1 MTNSRTRTIAIA
13 WRVLVFSLCL
23 IVAGCGANI
32 GSTNLENPNGF
43 DLSAKKPGK
52 LKTRRESSSTG
63 SSGKGSYQLFPGQSQ
78 DISEASLDAPP
89 GITEAD
95 GKFTVNVDRAE
106 INEVSKLILGETLGF
121 NYVVDP
127 RVQGTI
133 TLSSSRPLSSREV
146 LDAFEAALRLNGAAL
161 IQTDGVAKVVALQ
174 EVLDGEMGAPDF
186 NGDTSSGYGVS
197 AIPLRFISP
206 ANMIE
211 LMDSFI
217 ARGGSVRA
225 SNIGNLVLVR
235 GTASERKSL
244 VEVVMSFDVDWM
256 KSQTASIAILAN
268 STPAEIVTKLE
279 AVFAQDTGTSGNNAL
294 KVIPLERLNGVIIV
308 GNSQAK
314 VRRAL
319 TWIGRLDKR
328 SVTETNYYVYAVQN
342 GNAENL
348 AKILTSTFI
357 DKSDAAGLSG
367 EVAPDQPTVQLSTG
381 QSLTSGQGQQPGED
395 TQNQGEQAGKADR
408 QGGEAPTLPSES
420 ATATTAKPSDL
431 SSGTRITPNPAN
443 NTIVIRATERQYQ
456 KILAT
461 LRQID
466 SPSVQILI
474 NVTIAEVTLTDNLRY
489 GVQAYFKG
497 DGITAGFFGG
507 ATDAI
512 NGAFPG
518 FNFMGNIGN
527 SRVVLDALSAVT
539 KVRVVS
545 SPSVMVLENETATIK
560 VGDQVPVL
568 TKAQI
573 DTGTTATNAI
583 QSFEYRDT
591 GVILK
596 VKPRVNATGLVTMEV
611 AQELSSVTKSAGTSE
626 AEKGNPTFSQ
636 RSVTSK
642 VSVYSTQTV
651 VLGGLISGQDN
662 RQRDSVPGVNKIP
675 LLGDLIGKTEN
686 GSKRNEL
693 IVFITPQVVEDG
705 EDAAR
710 VSEEL
715 RAKMKAFNLN

>member
-1 MTNSRTRTIAIA
+1 MSNWRARTIAIA
-13 WRVLVFSLCL
+13 WRMAVFSLCL
-23 IVAGCGANI
+23 LVAGCGANI

-52 LKTRRESSSTG
+52 LKTRRESSATG
-63 SSGKGSYQLFPGQSQ
+63 SAGKGSYQLFPGQAQ
-78 DISEASLDAPP
+78 DISEAPLDAPP

-244 VEVVMSFDVDWM
+244 VEVVTSFDVDWM

-294 KVIPLERLNGVIIV
+294 KVIPLERLNGVVIV
-308 GNSQAK
+308 SNSQAK

-319 TWIGRLDKR
+319 TWVSRLDKR

-342 GNAENL
+342 GNAESL

-381 QSLTSGQGQQPGED
+381 QSPTSGQGQQPGED
-395 TQNQGEQAGKADR
+395 TQNQGEQAGKSDR
-408 QGGEAPTLPSES
+408 QGGEVPTLPSEA
-420 ATATTAKPSDL
+420 ATATTAKPADL

-443 NTIVIRATERQYQ
+443 NTIVIRATEKQYQ
-456 KILAT
+456 RILAT

-497 DGITAGFFGG
+497 DGVTAGFFGG
-507 ATDAI
+507 ATDVI

-545 SPSVMVLENETATIK
+545 SPSVMVLENEMATIK
-560 VGDQVPVL
+560 VGDQVPIK
-568 TKAQI
+568 TKAQV
-573 DTGTTATNAI
+573 DTTTDSNAI

-596 VKPRVNATGLVTMEV
+596 VKPRVNANGLVTMEI
-611 AQELSSVTKSAGTSE
+611 AQELSAVTKSSGTTE
-626 AEKGNPTFSQ
+626 AEKDNPTFSQ
-636 RSVTSK
+636 RSVASK

-675 LLGDLIGKTEN
+675 LLGDLIGKTDN
-686 GSKRNEL
+686 SSKRNEL
-693 IVFITPQVVEDG
+693 IVFITPQIVEDG

-715 RAKMKAFNLN
+715 RAKMKSFNLN

>member
-1 MTNSRTRTIAIA
+1 MTNSRARTIAIA

-63 SSGKGSYQLFPGQSQ
+63 SAGKGSYQLFPGQAQ
-78 DISEASLDAPP
+78 DISEAPLDAPP

-319 TWIGRLDKR
+319 TWVGRLDKR

-381 QSLTSGQGQQPGED
+381 QPPASGQGQQPGED
-395 TQNQGEQAGKADR
+395 TQNQGEQAGKSDR
-408 QGGEAPTLPSES
+408 QGGDAPTLPSES

-466 SPSVQILI
+466 SPSVQVLI
-474 NVTIAEVTLTDNLRY
+474 NVTIAEVSLTDNLRY
-489 GVQAYFKG
+489 GVQAYFRD
-497 DGITAGFFGG
+497 DGVAAGVFSGTG
-507 ATDAI
+507 IAI
-512 NGAFPG
+512 KPSFPG
-518 FNFMGNIGN
+518 FNFFGNI
-527 SRVVLDALSAVT
+527 SDTRVVLDALSAVT

-545 SPSVMVLENETATIK
+545 SPSVMVLENEMATIK
-560 VGDQVPVL
+560 VGDQVPIK
-568 TKAQI
+568 TQAQVNPN
-573 DTGTTATNAI
+573 DVNSI

-596 VKPRVNATGLVTMEV
+596 VKPRVNASGLVTMEI
-611 AQELSSVTKSAGTSE
+611 AQELSSVVASSGTTSATN
-626 AEKGNPTFSQ
+626 GNPTFAQ

-651 VLGGLISGQDN
+651 VLGGLISGQEN

-675 LLGDLIGKTEN
+675 LLGDLIGKTDN
-686 GSKRNEL
+686 SSKRNEL

-715 RAKMKAFNLN
+715 RAKMKSFNLN